1 MIADPALSTRSAG
14 WDPVLM
20 TNHAT
25 TTTPPIPPRLNAL
38 KPSVAV
44 TGANLASLSI
54 VGAQE
59 NTL

>member
-1 MIADPALSTRSAG
+1 MIADPAFSTRSAG